1 MLAVIRPAR
10 LDDLAA
16 LRSLLAQLSG
26 SDPWYDDGQAGQ
38 TLEQILS
45 DPDRLLVVAEQDG
58 QLVGSADA
66 VCVVNLTRGSRP
78 WVAVENVVVD
88 ERARRQGIDTALLAH
103 LCDWAAE
110 RGAYKVQLITG
121 TANPGKLD
129 FYRLAGFEDRS
140 GFRRYLS

>member
-1 MLAVIRPAR
+1 VIRAAR

-16 LRSLLAQLSG
+16 LKPLLAQLSG
-26 SDPWYDDGQAGQ
+26 SAPWVEDPEARRV
-38 TLEQILS
+38 LEQILAS
-45 DPDRLLVVAEQDG
+45 PDRRLIVAEQHG

-66 VCVVNLTRGSRP
+66 VCVPNLTRAGRP
-78 WVAVENVVVD
+78 WVGVENIVVD
-88 ERARRQGIDTALLAH
+88 ERARRQGVGTALLAH

-129 FYRLAGFEDRS
+129 FYRRAGFEDRS
-140 GFRRYLS
+140 GFRRYL